1 MGMGNGVQLWSR
13 QKRIKILMNSYQ
25 SLCTK
30 STTSSGGWKW
40 KEDSFELSKRQT
52 DFILNVWQC
61 NILQHEK
68 FHITHQAKTTCPCGR
83 AVAKVISSLCTVYSQ
98 NQRASIGLIIPHGI
112 KSIFSFFLFFFFFC
126 KIALYSDLHSNVP
139 FSRRLPLQSFL
150 TKKLH
155 HPLTSYL

>member
-30 STTSSGGWKW
+30 STTSSGRWKW
-40 KEDSFELSKRQT
+40 KEDAFELSKRQT
-52 DFILNVWQC
+52 HFILNIWQC

-68 FHITHQAKTTCPCGR
+68 FRITHQAKTTCLHGR
-83 AVAKVISSLCTVYSQ
+83 AAMKIISSLCTVYSQ

-112 KSIFSFFLFFFFFC
+112 KIIFYLFIFFFFFFFC
-126 KIALYSDLHSNVP
+126 KITLYSVLHSNVP
-139 FSRRLPLQSFL
+139 FSWRLPL
-150 TKKLH
+150 
-155 HPLTSYL
+155 